1 MKFLII
7 GGSGRSGQLVIEE
20 ALSKGH
26 QVTALVRNPAPLEER
41 EGLTIVK
48 GSPLNVTDIARALE
62 TKTFPFDAVFFTL
75 NARRVSDSPFAAA
88 DPVNSPPRL
97 MADSVR
103 NAIAAMRGATPP
115 VPKIVVMSAAGT
127 GSSFK
132 NLNFLIRLVFTHTNM
147 RLSREDHDAVDK
159 ELRDAQG
166 IRFVE
171 VRPHMLT
178 DAEAADVKVYPDDGK
193 GAGFMPKVSRASVAR
208 FMVQAAES
216 SEYDGKAPIIAN

>member
-7 GGSGRSGQLVIEE
+7 GGSGRSGRLVIEE

-26 QVTALVRNPAPLEER
+26 QITALVRNPSSLEER
-41 EGLTIVK
+41 EGLTVVK
-48 GSPLNVTDIARALE
+48 GSPLSVADIARALE
-62 TKTFPFDAVFFTL
+62 TKTYPFDAVFVTL

-103 NAIAAMRGATPP
+103 NAIRAMRGATPP
-115 VPKIVVMSAAGT
+115 VPKIIVMSAVGT
-127 GSSFK
+127 GNSFK
-132 NLNFLIRLVFTHTNM
+132 NLNFLMRLVFTHTNM

-159 ELRDAQG
+159 ELRDAPG
-166 IRFVE
+166 IQFVE

-178 DAEAADVKVYPDDGK
+178 DDEAADMKVYPDDGR

-216 SEYDGKAPIIAN
+216 SEYDGRAPVVSN